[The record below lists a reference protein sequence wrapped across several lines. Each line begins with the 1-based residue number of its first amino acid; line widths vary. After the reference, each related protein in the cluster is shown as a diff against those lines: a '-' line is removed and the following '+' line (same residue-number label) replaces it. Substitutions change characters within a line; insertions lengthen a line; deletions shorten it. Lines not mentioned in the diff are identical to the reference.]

1 MTTPINEQEANQAA
15 LESSLGALDDVAGS
29 LELRQPETAPSISE
43 FRRRRPRRAAPD
55 ASAITL
61 IEEDGV
67 LRWEDRPVSVGV
79 AGGRRFRRAGAV
91 GVSGQVVRQYE
102 FEKLEPNKVGG
113 LLMTLDEKLTPNQG
127 LRQVKLANAGGGEKR
142 AVLEKIEKPTAA
154 KRALVLIHGTFSNSE
169 NTLGEL
175 QATADGRKL
184 LADLLEGA
192 GKKYD
197 AVFAFNHPTLCLSPV
212 INALDIARLFG
223 DCPATVDV
231 ICHSRGGLVTR
242 WWLEGLNH
250 GRITPGKV
258 VAVASPLGG
267 TSLAA
272 PPRLRASLNF
282 ITNVGRALEAA
293 GTAIGAASGAGAPF
307 MAFAVGVLRVIT
319 TVTGVTSSVPLIDAA
334 VAMIPG
340 LAGQSRV
347 SNNLELARILRQSG
361 AAGLPEYH
369 CVLANFEPPKVGW
382 KFWNLF
388 VKAKER
394 AFDLGADLIFDQDND
409 LVVDTRSMTELFKDG
424 DNVLSRIE
432 RVFDFGTRSD
442 VHHTNYFRQPETVK
456 FIRESLGIG

>member
-1 MTTPINEQEANQAA
+1 MATPINEQEANRAA
-15 LESSLGALDDVAGS
+15 LENSLKHLDDAAGS
-29 LELRQPETAPSISE
+29 LELRKPETAPSISE
-43 FRRRRPRRAAPD
+43 FRRSRPRRAAPD
-55 ASAITL
+55 QGAITL
-61 IEEDGV
+61 VEEDGV
-67 LRWEDRPVSVGV
+67 LRWEDRPVAIS
-79 AGGRRFRRAGAV
+79 AGGRRFRRAGVAV
-91 GVSGQVVRQYE
+91 TSGQVVRQYE

-113 LLMTLDEKLTPNQG
+113 LLSTLDEKLTPNQG
-127 LRQVKLANAGGGEKR
+127 LHRVVLANAGGGEKR
-142 AVLEKIEKPTAA
+142 AVLEKIEKPTAP
-154 KRALVLIHGTFSNSE
+154 KRALVLIHGTFSNAE

-175 QATADGRKL
+175 QASAEGRKL
-184 LADLLEGA
+184 LSDLLEGA

-197 AVFAFNHPTLCLSPV
+197 AVFAFNHPTLSLSPV
-212 INALDIARLFG
+212 INALDVARLFG
-223 DCPATVDV
+223 DCPATIDV
-231 ICHSRGGLVTR
+231 VCHSRGGLVTR

-293 GTAIGAASGAGAPF
+293 GTAVSAGAPF
-307 MAFAVGVLRVIT
+307 MTVAVGLVRVVA
-319 TVTGVTSSVPLIDAA
+319 TVTGVASNVPLIDAA

-347 SNNLELARILRQSG
+347 SNNLELTRILRQGG
-361 AAGLPEYH
+361 AALPEYNS
-369 CVLANFEPPKVGW
+369 VIGNFEPPPVGW

-388 VKAKER
+388 VKPTER
-394 AFDLGADLIFDQDND
+394 ALNLGADLVFDQDND

-424 DNVLSRIE
+424 DKVLNRVE
-432 RVFDFGTRSD
+432 KVFDFGTRSD

-456 FIRESLGIG
+456 FIRESLGIS

>member
-1 MTTPINEQEANQAA
+1 
-15 LESSLGALDDVAGS
+15 L
-29 LELRQPETAPSISE
+29 
-43 FRRRRPRRAAPD
+43 
-55 ASAITL
+55 
-61 IEEDGV
+61 
-67 LRWEDRPVSVGV
+67 VS
-79 AGGRRFRRAGAV
+79 AGGRRFRRAGAAV
-91 GVSGQVVRQYE
+91 ISGRVVRQYN

-113 LLMTLDEKLTPNQG
+113 LLVTLDEKLTPNQG
-127 LRQVKLANAGGGEKR
+127 LHPVEWVNAGNGEKK
-142 AVLEKIEKPTAA
+142 AVLGKKIEKPQAT
-154 KRALVLIHGTFSNSE
+154 KRALVLVHGTFSNAE

-175 QATADGRKL
+175 QASASGKKL

-197 AVFAFNHPTLCLSPV
+197 AVFAFNHPTLSLSPV

-223 DCPATVDV
+223 DCPATIDV

-258 VAVASPLGG
+258 VAVAAPLGG

-272 PPRLRASLNF
+272 PPKLRAALNF

-293 GTAIGAASGAGAPF
+293 GTAVSAGAPF
-307 MAFAVGVLRVIT
+307 MTVAVGLIRVIT
-319 TVTGVTSSVPLIDAA
+319 TITGVASSVPLIDAA

-347 SNNLELARILRQSG
+347 SNNLELSRILSQG
-361 AAGLPEYH
+361 GVTLPEYYS
-369 CVLANFEPPKVGW
+369 VLANFEPPPVGW

-388 VKAKER
+388 VKPKER
-394 AFDLGADLIFDQDND
+394 ALNLGADLVFDQDND

-424 DNVLSRIE
+424 DNVLNRIE
-432 RVFDFGTRSD
+432 KVFDFGTRND

-456 FIRESLGIG
+456 FIRESLGIS